1 MIVNVLWNKTII
13 YTIVYI
19 IINVKRWEN
28 AMDDFNFVIEA
39 HDLTKDFDG
48 KLAVNHIDLN
58 VKKGELYAFLGP
70 NGSGK
75 STTIKMLMDLLQPT
89 YGSVSMFNKSLQGN
103 ALEIKRRIAY
113 IPDTPNTLGKLTGD
127 EYLDFYASIFQ
138 MDKTQYG
145 TKKNELLSLFEL
157 VGKTNQ
163 QIENYSRGMR
173 QKIVLVANLMHE
185 PEIIFLDEPTVGLDP
200 LSTRNLK
207 NYLRHQVSLGKT
219 VFLTTHILEIAEQLA
234 DRIGIIYEG
243 NLKVEGTLQQLYAL
257 YPEHSRSLEDI
268 FLAVTGKHEVSYD

>member
-1 MIVNVLWNKTII
+1 MN
-13 YTIVYI
+13 
-19 IINVKRWEN
+19 
-28 AMDDFNFVIEA
+28 DSNFVIEA
-39 HDLTKDFDG
+39 HDLTKDFNG

-58 VKKGELYAFLGP
+58 VRKGEFYAFLGP

-75 STTIKMLMDLLQPT
+75 STTIKMLMGLLQPT
-89 YGSVSMFNKSLQGN
+89 YGSVSMFNKSLLDN
-103 ALEIKRRIAY
+103 PLEIKRRIAY

-138 MDKTQYG
+138 MDKDRYE

-157 VGKTNQ
+157 EGKTNQ
-163 QIENYSRGMR
+163 QIENYSHGMR

-207 NYLRHQVSLGKT
+207 NYLRYQVSLGKT

-243 NLKVEGTLQQLYAL
+243 NLKAEGTLQQLYAL
-257 YPEHSRSLEDI
+257 HPEHSRSLEDI

>member
-1 MIVNVLWNKTII
+1 MN
-13 YTIVYI
+13 
-19 IINVKRWEN
+19 
-28 AMDDFNFVIEA
+28 DSNFVIEA
-39 HDLTKDFDG
+39 HDLTKDFNG

-58 VKKGELYAFLGP
+58 VRKGELYAFLGP

-75 STTIKMLMDLLQPT
+75 STTIKMLMGLLQPT
-89 YGSVSMFNKSLQGN
+89 YGSVSMFNKSLLDN
-103 ALEIKRRIAY
+103 PLEIKRRIAY

-138 MDKTQYG
+138 MDKDRYE

-157 VGKTNQ
+157 EGKTNQ
-163 QIENYSRGMR
+163 QIENYSHGMR

-207 NYLRHQVSLGKT
+207 NYLRYQVSLGKT

-243 NLKVEGTLQQLYAL
+243 NLKAEGTLHQLYAL
-257 YPEHSRSLEDI
+257 HPEHSRSLEDI

>member
-1 MIVNVLWNKTII
+1 
-13 YTIVYI
+13 
-19 IINVKRWEN
+19 
-28 AMDDFNFVIEA
+28 MDDSNFVIEA

-48 KLAVNHIDLN
+48 KLAVNHINLN

-75 STTIKMLMDLLQPT
+75 STTIKILMDLLQPT
-89 YGSVSMFNKSLQGN
+89 YGSVLMFNKSLQGN

-138 MDKTQYG
+138 MDKTQYE

-163 QIENYSRGMR
+163 QIENYSHGMR

-257 YPEHSRSLEDI
+257 HPEHSRSLEDI

>member
-1 MIVNVLWNKTII
+1 
-13 YTIVYI
+13 
-19 IINVKRWEN
+19 
-28 AMDDFNFVIEA
+28 MDDFNFVIEA

-163 QIENYSRGMR
+163 QIENYSHGMR